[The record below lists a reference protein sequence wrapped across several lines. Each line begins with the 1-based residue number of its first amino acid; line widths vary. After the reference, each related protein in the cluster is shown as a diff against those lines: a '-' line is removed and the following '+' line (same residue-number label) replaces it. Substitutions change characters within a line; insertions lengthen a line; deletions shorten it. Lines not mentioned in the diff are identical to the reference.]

1 MTSPNSL
8 PLERL
13 WHQAK
18 KTPKITQRSL
28 KINVL
33 TTEINLYLWS
43 KRLLP
48 NLSAMLALGLVVTLC
63 GCGGGGGGQKP
74 ANTGITVPPP
84 TSNQDNSKPPW
95 NSFADQ
101 IQDPSNLN
109 QLAAEFETDEYD
121 AMGALAMI
129 NASSAY
135 ARGAS
140 GAGVTVGVIDSGV
153 YEEHIE
159 FAQGGG
165 NKVEYAGSDYSSG
178 NPRSDDAIGHGTLVA
193 GVVAANKDGFELSSG
208 VNMHGVAFDAS
219 ILAYEIPLGSGGGP
233 YDPIEVE
240 QINFSDDNYFANR
253 FTTMADQ
260 VDIINLSFGFSGVI
274 TSYTATQV
282 ESAFGLT
289 IDALAQQNK
298 SRGERSIFVFS
309 AGNAWNDLDEF
320 DNLVDATSPELMPGL
335 PYLFPELKDHMLAVA
350 AVDDSGEIAF
360 YSNHCGV
367 AADYCLVAPGG
378 GDGNGN
384 GNVETHERIWGPT
397 PPEADGEVGA
407 HYYGGAIGTS
417 FAAPVVSGSLA
428 LLKQMFPTV
437 GNHEL
442 AARLLTTANKTG
454 IYSDSSIYGQ
464 GLLDLD
470 AATRP
475 VGALGVAS
483 GDNLNSGL
491 SDIGV
496 NTISVAGAGL
506 SSSLVSALQGHNMA
520 LFDQQGFPF
529 LRDASQLVQQ
539 SQPSLTASRLQH
551 HEQQLSSGA
560 RLQLGKSSNLIDHQ
574 GSGLQSDYLALQFG
588 SQPNAY
594 DQNTVDRFMGINAN
608 PGWFFGVYADAFVTP
623 NFNSDDSSFAAPW
636 LNFARHGWSS
646 GGAMN
651 LGLGK
656 FRVGMFEG
664 SQFKHSGAGDLLTG
678 PSENHSHG
686 SLLEYAL
693 WSPAFSINFQRGFI
707 SEEESLLGASL
718 GTNLG
723 KLQDSGTEFFGLN
736 GHVQFNSTWQGIF
749 AVYLGATQSGLVEN
763 RGLFNVDKSINSN
776 SWSLGLNSS
785 PDWQTDDRLSIS
797 LHQPLRVQ
805 SGQGSLQLA
814 TGRTIDRQVIYETI
828 DFDLQPQGREQQLE
842 LLYQFKLGDFSAATR
857 VEYTYQPQHN
867 PNNPGYGVIEF
878 SLFKAFTR

>member
-1 MTSPNSL
+1 
-8 PLERL
+8 
-13 WHQAK
+13 
-18 KTPKITQRSL
+18 
-28 KINVL
+28 L
-33 TTEINLYLWS
+33 TTENNPYVWS
-43 KRLLP
+43 KPLLN
-48 NLSAMLALGLVVTLC
+48 NLPATLALGLVVTLC
-63 GCGGGGGGQKP
+63 GCGGGGGGQKS
-74 ANTGITVPPP
+74 ADSGIQIPPP
-84 TSNQDNSKPPW
+84 SSNQDNSKPPW

-109 QLAAEFETDEYD
+109 DLATQFETDEYE

-135 ARGAS
+135 ARGAT
-140 GAGVTVGVIDSGV
+140 GAGIAVGVIDSGV

-159 FAQGGG
+159 FAQGSD

-193 GVVAANKDGFELSSG
+193 GIIAANRDGTLVSSG
-208 VNMHGVAFDAS
+208 INMHGVAFDAS
-219 ILAYEIPLGSGGGP
+219 ILAYEIPLGSGSGP
-233 YDPIEVE
+233 YDPLDVE

-253 FTTMADQ
+253 FNTMADQ
-260 VDIINLSFGFSGVI
+260 VDIINLSFGFSGVV
-274 TSYTATQV
+274 TSYTAAQV
-282 ESAFGLT
+282 ELAFGLT

-298 SRGERSIFVFS
+298 SRSERSIFVFS
-309 AGNAWNDLDEF
+309 AGNAWNDIDDEG
-320 DNLVDATSPELMPGL
+320 NTVDADSPELMPGL

-350 AVDDSGEIAF
+350 AVDDKGEIAF
-360 YSNHCGV
+360 YSNRCGV

-384 GNVETHERIWGPT
+384 GNVETDERIWGPT
-397 PPEADGEVGA
+397 PPDSGAEAGA

-475 VGALGVAS
+475 LGALGVAS
-483 GDNLNSGL
+483 GNSLNSGL
-491 SDIGV
+491 SDIGA
-496 NTISVAGAGL
+496 NTISVSGAGL
-506 SSSLVSALQGHNMA
+506 GNSLVSALQGHTMA

-529 LRDASQLVQQ
+529 LSDASQLVQQ
-539 SQPSLTASRLQH
+539 SPPLSAVSRLQH
-551 HEQQLSSGA
+551 HEQQLSNGT
-560 RLQLGKSSNLIDHQ
+560 RLKLGKSSSLMTNP

-588 SQPNAY
+588 SRPNAY
-594 DQNTVDRFMGINAN
+594 ADDQNTIDRFMGINAN

-623 NFNSDDSSFAAPW
+623 DQSLDDSSFAAPW
-636 LNFARHGWSS
+636 LSFARNGWSS
-646 GGAMN
+646 GGAMD

-656 FRVGMFEG
+656 LRIGMFEG
-664 SQFKHSGAGDLLTG
+664 SQFKNSATDDLLTG
-678 PSENHSHG
+678 HSEHHSNG

-693 WSPAFSINFQRGFI
+693 WSPAFSLNFQRGFI
-707 SEEESLLGASL
+707 SEDDSFLGASF
-718 GTNLG
+718 GQNLG
-723 KLQDSGTEFFGLN
+723 QLKNSGTEFFGLN
-736 GHVQFNSTWQGIF
+736 GHVQLNSNWQGIF
-749 AVYLGATQSGLVEN
+749 AVYLGTTESSLGANGLVEN
-763 RGLFNVDKSINSN
+763 SASFNVDNSVNSN

-814 TGRTIDRQVIYETI
+814 TGRTTDRQVIYETVN
-828 DFDLQPQGREQQLE
+828 FDLQPQGREQQLE
-842 LLYQFKLGDFSAATR
+842 LLYQFKLGDIRAATR
-857 VEYTYQPQHN
+857 VEYTYQPHHN
-867 PNNPGYGVIEF
+867 PHNPSYGVIEF
-878 SLFKAFTR
+878 SLFRAFTP

>member
-1 MTSPNSL
+1 MPNNL
-8 PLERL
+8 P
-13 WHQAK
+13 A
-18 KTPKITQRSL
+18 T
-28 KINVL
+28 
-33 TTEINLYLWS
+33 
-43 KRLLP
+43 
-48 NLSAMLALGLVVTLC
+48 LALGLVVTLC
-63 GCGGGGGGQKP
+63 GCGGGGGGQKS
-74 ANTGITVPPP
+74 ADSGIQIPPP
-84 TSNQDNSKPPW
+84 SSNQDNSKPPW

-109 QLAAEFETDEYD
+109 DLATQFETDEYE

-135 ARGAS
+135 ARGAT
-140 GAGVTVGVIDSGV
+140 GAGIAVGVIDSGV

-159 FAQGGG
+159 FAQGSD

-193 GVVAANKDGFELSSG
+193 GIIAANRDGTLVSSG
-208 VNMHGVAFDAS
+208 INMHGVAFDAS
-219 ILAYEIPLGSGGGP
+219 ILAYEIPLGSGSGP
-233 YDPIEVE
+233 YDPLDVE

-253 FTTMADQ
+253 FNTMADQ
-260 VDIINLSFGFSGVI
+260 VDIINLSFGFSGVV
-274 TSYTATQV
+274 TSYTAAQV
-282 ESAFGLT
+282 ELAFGLT

-298 SRGERSIFVFS
+298 SRSERSIFVFS
-309 AGNAWNDLDEF
+309 AGNAWNEIDDEG
-320 DNLVDATSPELMPGL
+320 NTVDADSPELMPGL

-350 AVDDSGEIAF
+350 AVDDKGEIAF
-360 YSNHCGV
+360 YSNRCGV

-378 GDGNGN
+378 GDGN
-384 GNVETHERIWGPT
+384 VETDERIWGPT
-397 PPEADGEVGA
+397 PPDSGAEAGA

-475 VGALGVAS
+475 LGALGVAS
-483 GDNLNSGL
+483 GNSLNSGL
-491 SDIGV
+491 SDIGA
-496 NTISVAGAGL
+496 NTISVSGAGL
-506 SSSLVSALQGHNMA
+506 GNSLVSALQGHTMA

-529 LRDASQLVQQ
+529 LSDASQLVQQ
-539 SQPSLTASRLQH
+539 SLPLSAVSRLQH
-551 HEQQLSSGA
+551 HEQQLSNGT
-560 RLQLGKSSNLIDHQ
+560 RLQLGKSSSLMTNP

-588 SQPNAY
+588 SRPNAY
-594 DQNTVDRFMGINAN
+594 ADHQNTIDRFMGINAN

-623 NFNSDDSSFAAPW
+623 DQSLDDSSFAAPW
-636 LNFARHGWSS
+636 LSFARNGWSS
-646 GGAMN
+646 GGAMD

-656 FRVGMFEG
+656 LRIGMFEG
-664 SQFKHSGAGDLLTG
+664 SQFKNSATDDLLTG
-678 PSENHSHG
+678 HSEHHSNG

-693 WSPAFSINFQRGFI
+693 WSPAFSLNFQRGFI
-707 SEEESLLGASL
+707 SEDDSFLGASF
-718 GTNLG
+718 GQNLG
-723 KLQDSGTEFFGLN
+723 QLKNSGTEFFGLN
-736 GHVQFNSTWQGIF
+736 GHVQLNSNWQGIF
-749 AVYLGATQSGLVEN
+749 AVYLGTTESGLGGNGLVEN
-763 RGLFNVDKSINSN
+763 SGLFNLDNSVNSN

-814 TGRTIDRQVIYETI
+814 TGRTTDRQVIYETVN
-828 DFDLQPQGREQQLE
+828 FDLQPQGREQQLE
-842 LLYQFKLGDFSAATR
+842 LLYQFKLGDIRAATR
-857 VEYTYQPQHN
+857 VEYTYQPHHN
-867 PNNPGYGVIEF
+867 PHNPSYGVIEF
-878 SLFKAFTR
+878 SLFRAFTP

>member
-1 MTSPNSL
+1 L
-8 PLERL
+8 
-13 WHQAK
+13 
-18 KTPKITQRSL
+18 KTE
-28 KINVL
+28 N
-33 TTEINLYLWS
+33 NLYLRS
-43 KRLLP
+43 KLLP
-48 NLSAMLALGLVVTLC
+48 NNLPATLALGLVVTLC
-63 GCGGGGGGQKP
+63 GCGGGGGGGGQKS
-74 ANTGITVPPP
+74 ADSAIQIPPP
-84 TSNQDNSKPPW
+84 SSNQDNSKPPW

-109 QLAAEFETDEYD
+109 DLATQFETDEYE

-135 ARGAS
+135 ARGAT
-140 GAGVTVGVIDSGV
+140 GAGIAVGVIDSGV

-159 FAQGGG
+159 FAQGSD

-193 GVVAANKDGFELSSG
+193 GIIAANRDGTLVSSG
-208 VNMHGVAFDAS
+208 INMHGVAFDAS
-219 ILAYEIPLGSGGGP
+219 ILAYEIPLGSGSGP
-233 YDPIEVE
+233 YDPLDVE

-253 FTTMADQ
+253 FNTMADQ
-260 VDIINLSFGFSGVI
+260 VDIINLSFGFSGVV
-274 TSYTATQV
+274 TSYTEAQV

-298 SRGERSIFVFS
+298 SRSERSIFVFS
-309 AGNAWNDLDEF
+309 AGNAWNEIDDEG
-320 DNLVDATSPELMPGL
+320 NTVDADSPELMPGL

-350 AVDDSGEIAF
+350 AVDDKGEIAF
-360 YSNHCGV
+360 YSNRCGV

-384 GNVETHERIWGPT
+384 GNVETDERIWGPT
-397 PPEADGEVGA
+397 PPDSGAEAGV

-475 VGALGVAS
+475 LGALGVAS
-483 GDNLNSGL
+483 GNSLNSGL
-491 SDIGV
+491 SDIGA
-496 NTISVAGAGL
+496 NTISVSGAGL
-506 SSSLVSALQGHNMA
+506 GNSLVSALQGHTMA

-529 LRDASQLVQQ
+529 LSDASQLVQQ
-539 SQPSLTASRLQH
+539 SLPLSAVSRLQH
-551 HEQQLSSGA
+551 HEQQLSNGT
-560 RLQLGKSSNLIDHQ
+560 RLQLGKSSSLMTNP

-588 SQPNAY
+588 SRPNAY
-594 DQNTVDRFMGINAN
+594 ADHQNTIDRFMGINAN

-623 NFNSDDSSFAAPW
+623 DQSRDDSSFTAPW
-636 LNFARHGWSS
+636 LSFARNGWSS
-646 GGAMN
+646 GGAMD

-656 FRVGMFEG
+656 LRIGMFEG
-664 SQFKHSGAGDLLTG
+664 SQFKNSATDDLLTG
-678 PSENHSHG
+678 HSEHHSNG

-693 WSPAFSINFQRGFI
+693 WSPAFSLNFQRGFI
-707 SEEESLLGASL
+707 SEDDSFLGASF
-718 GTNLG
+718 GQNLG
-723 KLQDSGTEFFGLN
+723 QLKNSGTEFFGLN
-736 GHVQFNSTWQGIF
+736 GHVQLNSNWQGIF
-749 AVYLGATQSGLVEN
+749 AVYLGTTESGLGGNGLLEN
-763 RGLFNVDKSINSN
+763 SGLFNLDNSVNSN

-797 LHQPLRVQ
+797 LNQPLRVQ

-814 TGRTIDRQVIYETI
+814 TGRTTDRQVIYETVN
-828 DFDLQPQGREQQLE
+828 FDLQPQGREQQLE
-842 LLYQFKLGDFSAATR
+842 LLYQFKLGDIRAATR
-857 VEYTYQPQHN
+857 VEYTYQPHHN
-867 PNNPGYGVIEF
+867 PHNPSYGVIEF
-878 SLFKAFTR
+878 SLFRAFTP

>member
-1 MTSPNSL
+1 MLNNL
-8 PLERL
+8 P
-13 WHQAK
+13 A
-18 KTPKITQRSL
+18 T
-28 KINVL
+28 
-33 TTEINLYLWS
+33 
-43 KRLLP
+43 
-48 NLSAMLALGLVVTLC
+48 LALGLVVTLC
-63 GCGGGGGGQKP
+63 GCGGGGGGQKS
-74 ANTGITVPPP
+74 ADSGIQIPPP
-84 TSNQDNSKPPW
+84 SSNQDNSKPPW

-109 QLAAEFETDEYD
+109 DLATQFETDEYE

-135 ARGAS
+135 ARGAT
-140 GAGVTVGVIDSGV
+140 GAGIAVGVIDSGV

-159 FAQGGG
+159 FAQGSD

-193 GVVAANKDGFELSSG
+193 GIIAANRDGTLVSSG
-208 VNMHGVAFDAS
+208 INMHGVAFDAS
-219 ILAYEIPLGSGGGP
+219 ILAYEIPLGSGSGP
-233 YDPIEVE
+233 YDPLDVE

-253 FTTMADQ
+253 FNTMADQ
-260 VDIINLSFGFSGVI
+260 VDIINLSFGFSGVV
-274 TSYTATQV
+274 TSYTAAQV

-298 SRGERSIFVFS
+298 SRSERSIFVFS
-309 AGNAWNDLDEF
+309 AGNAWNDIDDEG
-320 DNLVDATSPELMPGL
+320 NTVDADSPELMPGL

-350 AVDDSGEIAF
+350 AVDDKGEIAF
-360 YSNHCGV
+360 YSNRCGV

-384 GNVETHERIWGPT
+384 GNVETDERIWGPT
-397 PPEADGEVGA
+397 PPDSGAEAGV

-483 GDNLNSGL
+483 GNSLNSGL
-491 SDIGV
+491 SDIGA
-496 NTISVAGAGL
+496 NTISVSGAGL
-506 SSSLVSALQGHNMA
+506 GNSLVSALQGHTMA

-529 LRDASQLVQQ
+529 LSDASQLVQQ
-539 SQPSLTASRLQH
+539 SPPLSAVSRLQH
-551 HEQQLSSGA
+551 HEQHLSNGA
-560 RLQLGKSSNLIDHQ
+560 RLQLGKSSSLMTNP

-588 SQPNAY
+588 SRPNAY
-594 DQNTVDRFMGINAN
+594 ADHQNTIDRFMGINAN

-623 NFNSDDSSFAAPW
+623 NQSRDDSSFAAPW
-636 LNFARHGWSS
+636 LSFARNGWSS
-646 GGAMN
+646 GGAMD

-656 FRVGMFEG
+656 LRIGMFEG
-664 SQFKHSGAGDLLTG
+664 SQFKNSATDDLLTG
-678 PSENHSHG
+678 HSEHHSNG

-693 WSPAFSINFQRGFI
+693 WSPAFSLNFQRGFI
-707 SEEESLLGASL
+707 SEDDSFLGASF
-718 GTNLG
+718 GQNLG
-723 KLQDSGTEFFGLN
+723 QLKNSGTEFFGLN
-736 GHVQFNSTWQGIF
+736 GHVQLNSNWQGIF
-749 AVYLGATQSGLVEN
+749 AVYLGTTESSLGANGLVEN
-763 RGLFNVDKSINSN
+763 SASFNVDNSVNSN

-814 TGRTIDRQVIYETI
+814 TGRTTDRQVIYETVN
-828 DFDLQPQGREQQLE
+828 FDLQPQGREQQLE
-842 LLYQFKLGDFSAATR
+842 LLYQFKLGDIRAATR
-857 VEYTYQPQHN
+857 VEYTYQPHHN
-867 PNNPGYGVIEF
+867 PHNPSYGVIEF
-878 SLFKAFTR
+878 SLFRAFTP

>member
-1 MTSPNSL
+1 MPNNL
-8 PLERL
+8 P
-13 WHQAK
+13 A
-18 KTPKITQRSL
+18 T
-28 KINVL
+28 
-33 TTEINLYLWS
+33 
-43 KRLLP
+43 
-48 NLSAMLALGLVVTLC
+48 LALGLVVTLC
-63 GCGGGGGGQKP
+63 GCGGGGGGQKS
-74 ANTGITVPPP
+74 ADSGIQIPPP
-84 TSNQDNSKPPW
+84 SSNQDNSKPPW

-109 QLAAEFETDEYD
+109 DLATQFETDEYE

-135 ARGAS
+135 ARGAT
-140 GAGVTVGVIDSGV
+140 GAGIAVGVIDSGV

-159 FAQGGG
+159 FAQGSD

-193 GVVAANKDGFELSSG
+193 GIIAANRDGTLVSSG
-208 VNMHGVAFDAS
+208 INMHGVAFDAS
-219 ILAYEIPLGSGGGP
+219 ILAYEIPLGSGSGP
-233 YDPIEVE
+233 YDPLDVE

-253 FTTMADQ
+253 FNTMADQ
-260 VDIINLSFGFSGVI
+260 VDIINLSFGFSGVV
-274 TSYTATQV
+274 TSYTAAQV

-298 SRGERSIFVFS
+298 SRSERSIFVFS
-309 AGNAWNDLDEF
+309 AGNAWNEIDDEG
-320 DNLVDATSPELMPGL
+320 NTVDADSPELMPGL

-350 AVDDSGEIAF
+350 AVDDKGEIAF
-360 YSNHCGV
+360 YSNRCGV

-384 GNVETHERIWGPT
+384 GNVETDERIWGPT
-397 PPEADGEVGA
+397 PPDSGAEAGV

-454 IYSDSSIYGQ
+454 VYSDSSIYGQ

-483 GDNLNSGL
+483 GNSLNSGL
-491 SDIGV
+491 SDIGA
-496 NTISVAGAGL
+496 NTISVSGAGL
-506 SSSLVSALQGHNMA
+506 GNSLVSALQGHTMA

-529 LRDASQLVQQ
+529 LSDASQLVQQ
-539 SQPSLTASRLQH
+539 SLPLSAVSRLQH
-551 HEQQLSSGA
+551 HEQQLSNGT
-560 RLQLGKSSNLIDHQ
+560 RLQLGKSSSLMTNP

-588 SQPNAY
+588 SRPNAY
-594 DQNTVDRFMGINAN
+594 ADHQNTIDRFMGINAN

-623 NFNSDDSSFAAPW
+623 DQSRDDSSFTAPW
-636 LNFARHGWSS
+636 LSFARNGWSS
-646 GGAMN
+646 GGAMD

-656 FRVGMFEG
+656 LRIGMFEG
-664 SQFKHSGAGDLLTG
+664 SQFKNSATDDLLTG
-678 PSENHSHG
+678 HSEHHSNG

-693 WSPAFSINFQRGFI
+693 WSPAFSLNFQRGFI
-707 SEEESLLGASL
+707 SEDDSFLGASF
-718 GTNLG
+718 GQNLG
-723 KLQDSGTEFFGLN
+723 QLKNSGTEFFGLN
-736 GHVQFNSTWQGIF
+736 GHVQLNSNWQGIF
-749 AVYLGATQSGLVEN
+749 AVYLGTTESGLGGNGLLEN
-763 RGLFNVDKSINSN
+763 SGLFNLDNSVNSN

-814 TGRTIDRQVIYETI
+814 TGRTTDRQVIYETVN
-828 DFDLQPQGREQQLE
+828 FDLQPQGREQQLE
-842 LLYQFKLGDFSAATR
+842 LLYQFKLGDIRAATR
-857 VEYTYQPQHN
+857 VEYTYQPHHN
-867 PNNPGYGVIEF
+867 PHNPSYGVIEF
-878 SLFKAFTR
+878 SLFRAFTP

>member
-1 MTSPNSL
+1 MPNNL
-8 PLERL
+8 P
-13 WHQAK
+13 A
-18 KTPKITQRSL
+18 T
-28 KINVL
+28 
-33 TTEINLYLWS
+33 
-43 KRLLP
+43 
-48 NLSAMLALGLVVTLC
+48 LALGLVVTLC
-63 GCGGGGGGQKP
+63 GCGGGGGGQKS
-74 ANTGITVPPP
+74 ADSGIQIPPP
-84 TSNQDNSKPPW
+84 SSNQDNSKPPW

-109 QLAAEFETDEYD
+109 DLATQFETDEYE

-135 ARGAS
+135 ARGAT
-140 GAGVTVGVIDSGV
+140 GAGIAVGVIDSGV

-159 FAQGGG
+159 FAQGSD

-193 GVVAANKDGFELSSG
+193 GIIAANRDGTLVSSG
-208 VNMHGVAFDAS
+208 INMHGVAFDAS
-219 ILAYEIPLGSGGGP
+219 ILAYEIPLGSGSGP
-233 YDPIEVE
+233 YDPLDVE

-253 FTTMADQ
+253 FNTMADQ
-260 VDIINLSFGFSGVI
+260 VDIINLSFGFSGVV
-274 TSYTATQV
+274 TSYTAAQV

-298 SRGERSIFVFS
+298 SRSERSIFVFS
-309 AGNAWNDLDEF
+309 AGNAWNEIDDEG
-320 DNLVDATSPELMPGL
+320 NTVDADSPELMPGL

-350 AVDDSGEIAF
+350 AVDDKGEIAF
-360 YSNHCGV
+360 YSNRCGV

-384 GNVETHERIWGPT
+384 GNVETDERIWGPT
-397 PPEADGEVGA
+397 PPDSGAEAGV

-483 GDNLNSGL
+483 GNSLNSGL
-491 SDIGV
+491 SDIGA
-496 NTISVAGAGL
+496 NTISVSGAGL
-506 SSSLVSALQGHNMA
+506 GNSLVSALQGHTMA

-529 LRDASQLVQQ
+529 LSDASQLVQQ
-539 SQPSLTASRLQH
+539 SLPLSAVSRLQH
-551 HEQQLSSGA
+551 HEQQLSNGT
-560 RLQLGKSSNLIDHQ
+560 RLQLGKSSSLMTNP

-588 SQPNAY
+588 SRPNAY
-594 DQNTVDRFMGINAN
+594 ADHQNTIDRFMGINAN

-623 NFNSDDSSFAAPW
+623 DQSRDDSSFTAPW
-636 LNFARHGWSS
+636 LSFARNGWSS
-646 GGAMN
+646 GGAMD

-656 FRVGMFEG
+656 LRIGMFEG
-664 SQFKHSGAGDLLTG
+664 SQFKNSATDDLLTG
-678 PSENHSHG
+678 HSEHHSNG

-693 WSPAFSINFQRGFI
+693 WSPAFSLNFQRGFI
-707 SEEESLLGASL
+707 SEDDSFLGASF
-718 GTNLG
+718 GQNLG
-723 KLQDSGTEFFGLN
+723 QLKNSGTEFFGLN
-736 GHVQFNSTWQGIF
+736 GHVQLNSNWQGIF
-749 AVYLGATQSGLVEN
+749 AVYLGTTESGLGGNGLVEN
-763 RGLFNVDKSINSN
+763 SGLFNLDNSVNSN

-797 LHQPLRVQ
+797 LNQPLRVQ

-814 TGRTIDRQVIYETI
+814 TGRTTDRQVIYETVN
-828 DFDLQPQGREQQLE
+828 FDLQPQGREQQLE
-842 LLYQFKLGDFSAATR
+842 LLYQFKLGDIRAATR
-857 VEYTYQPQHN
+857 VEYTYQPHHN
-867 PNNPGYGVIEF
+867 PHNPSYGVIEF
-878 SLFKAFTR
+878 SLFRAFTP

>member
-1 MTSPNSL
+1 MLNNL
-8 PLERL
+8 P
-13 WHQAK
+13 A
-18 KTPKITQRSL
+18 T
-28 KINVL
+28 
-33 TTEINLYLWS
+33 
-43 KRLLP
+43 
-48 NLSAMLALGLVVTLC
+48 LALGLVVTLC
-63 GCGGGGGGQKP
+63 GCGGGGGGQKS
-74 ANTGITVPPP
+74 ADSGIQIPPP
-84 TSNQDNSKPPW
+84 SSNQDNSKPPW

-109 QLAAEFETDEYD
+109 DLATQFETDEYE

-135 ARGAS
+135 ARGAT
-140 GAGVTVGVIDSGV
+140 GAGIAVGVIDSGV

-159 FAQGGG
+159 FAQGSD

-193 GVVAANKDGFELSSG
+193 GIIAANRDGTLVSSG
-208 VNMHGVAFDAS
+208 INMHGVAFDAS
-219 ILAYEIPLGSGGGP
+219 ILAYEIPLGSGSGP
-233 YDPIEVE
+233 YDPLDVE

-253 FTTMADQ
+253 FNTMADQ
-260 VDIINLSFGFSGVI
+260 VDIINLSFGFSGVV
-274 TSYTATQV
+274 TSYTAAQV

-298 SRGERSIFVFS
+298 SRSERSIFVFS
-309 AGNAWNDLDEF
+309 AGNAWNDIDDEG
-320 DNLVDATSPELMPGL
+320 NTVDADSPELMPGL

-350 AVDDSGEIAF
+350 AVDDKGEIAF
-360 YSNHCGV
+360 YSNRCGV

-384 GNVETHERIWGPT
+384 GNVETDERIWGPT
-397 PPEADGEVGA
+397 PPDSGAEAGV

-483 GDNLNSGL
+483 GHSLNSGL
-491 SDIGV
+491 SDIGA
-496 NTISVAGAGL
+496 NTISVSGAGL
-506 SSSLVSALQGHNMA
+506 GNSLVSALQGHTMA

-529 LRDASQLVQQ
+529 LSDASQLVQQ
-539 SQPSLTASRLQH
+539 SPPLSAVSRLQH
-551 HEQQLSSGA
+551 HEQHLSNGA
-560 RLQLGKSSNLIDHQ
+560 RLQLGKSSSLMTNP

-588 SQPNAY
+588 SRPNAY
-594 DQNTVDRFMGINAN
+594 ADHQNTIDRFMGINAN

-623 NFNSDDSSFAAPW
+623 NQSRDDSSFAAPW
-636 LNFARHGWSS
+636 LSFARNGWSS
-646 GGAMN
+646 GGAMD

-656 FRVGMFEG
+656 LRIGMFEG
-664 SQFKHSGAGDLLTG
+664 SQFKNSATDDLLTG
-678 PSENHSHG
+678 HSEHHSNG

-693 WSPAFSINFQRGFI
+693 WSPAFSLNFQRGFI
-707 SEEESLLGASL
+707 SEDDSFLGASF
-718 GTNLG
+718 GQNLG
-723 KLQDSGTEFFGLN
+723 QLKNSGTEFFGLN
-736 GHVQFNSTWQGIF
+736 GHVQLNSNWQGIF
-749 AVYLGATQSGLVEN
+749 AVYLGTTESSLGANGLVEN
-763 RGLFNVDKSINSN
+763 SASFNVDNSVNSN

-814 TGRTIDRQVIYETI
+814 TGRTTDRQVIYETVN
-828 DFDLQPQGREQQLE
+828 FDLQPQGREQQLE
-842 LLYQFKLGDFSAATR
+842 LLYQFKLGDIRAATR
-857 VEYTYQPQHN
+857 VEYTYQPHHN
-867 PNNPGYGVIEF
+867 PHNPSYGVIEF
-878 SLFKAFTR
+878 SLFRAFTP

>member
-1 MTSPNSL
+1 
-8 PLERL
+8 
-13 WHQAK
+13 
-18 KTPKITQRSL
+18 
-28 KINVL
+28 L
-33 TTEINLYLWS
+33 TTENNPYVWS
-43 KRLLP
+43 KPLLN
-48 NLSAMLALGLVVTLC
+48 NLPATLALGLVVTLC
-63 GCGGGGGGQKP
+63 GCGGGGGGQKS
-74 ANTGITVPPP
+74 ADSGIQIPPP
-84 TSNQDNSKPPW
+84 SSNQDNSKPPW

-109 QLAAEFETDEYD
+109 DLATQFETDEYE

-135 ARGAS
+135 ARGAT
-140 GAGVTVGVIDSGV
+140 GAGIAVGVIDSGV

-159 FAQGGG
+159 FAQGSD

-193 GVVAANKDGFELSSG
+193 GIIAANRDGTLVSSG
-208 VNMHGVAFDAS
+208 INMHGVAFDAS
-219 ILAYEIPLGSGGGP
+219 ILAYEIPLGSGSGP
-233 YDPIEVE
+233 YDPLDVE

-253 FTTMADQ
+253 FNTMADQ
-260 VDIINLSFGFSGVI
+260 VDIINLSFGFSGVV
-274 TSYTATQV
+274 TSYTAAQV
-282 ESAFGLT
+282 ELAFGLT

-298 SRGERSIFVFS
+298 SRSERSIFVFS
-309 AGNAWNDLDEF
+309 AGNAWNDIDDEG
-320 DNLVDATSPELMPGL
+320 NTVDADSPELMPGL

-350 AVDDSGEIAF
+350 AVDDKGEIAF
-360 YSNHCGV
+360 YSNRCGV

-384 GNVETHERIWGPT
+384 GNVETDERIWGPT
-397 PPEADGEVGA
+397 PPDSGAEAGA

-475 VGALGVAS
+475 LGALGVAS
-483 GDNLNSGL
+483 GNSLNSGL
-491 SDIGV
+491 SDIGA
-496 NTISVAGAGL
+496 NTISVSGAGL
-506 SSSLVSALQGHNMA
+506 GNSLVSALQGHTMA

-529 LRDASQLVQQ
+529 LSDASQLVQQ
-539 SQPSLTASRLQH
+539 SLPLSAVSRLQH
-551 HEQQLSSGA
+551 HEQQLSNGT
-560 RLQLGKSSNLIDHQ
+560 RLKLGKSSSLMTNP

-588 SQPNAY
+588 SRPNAY
-594 DQNTVDRFMGINAN
+594 ADDQNTIDRFMGINAN

-623 NFNSDDSSFAAPW
+623 DQSLDDSSFAAPW
-636 LNFARHGWSS
+636 LSFARNGWSS
-646 GGAMN
+646 GGAMD

-656 FRVGMFEG
+656 LRIGMFEG
-664 SQFKHSGAGDLLTG
+664 SQFKNSATDDLLTG
-678 PSENHSHG
+678 HSEHHSNG

-693 WSPAFSINFQRGFI
+693 WSPAFSLNFQRGFI
-707 SEEESLLGASL
+707 SEDDSFLGASF
-718 GTNLG
+718 GQNLG
-723 KLQDSGTEFFGLN
+723 QLKNSGTEFFGLN
-736 GHVQFNSTWQGIF
+736 GHVQLNSNWQGIF
-749 AVYLGATQSGLVEN
+749 AVYLGTTESSLGANGLVEN
-763 RGLFNVDKSINSN
+763 SASFNVDNSVNSN

-814 TGRTIDRQVIYETI
+814 TGRTTDRQVIYETVN
-828 DFDLQPQGREQQLE
+828 FDLQPQGREQQLE
-842 LLYQFKLGDFSAATR
+842 LLYQFKLGDIRAATR
-857 VEYTYQPQHN
+857 VEYTYQPHHN
-867 PNNPGYGVIEF
+867 PHNPSYGVIEF
-878 SLFKAFTR
+878 SLFRAFTP

>member
-1 MTSPNSL
+1 MLNNL
-8 PLERL
+8 P
-13 WHQAK
+13 A
-18 KTPKITQRSL
+18 T
-28 KINVL
+28 
-33 TTEINLYLWS
+33 
-43 KRLLP
+43 
-48 NLSAMLALGLVVTLC
+48 LALGLVVTLC
-63 GCGGGGGGQKP
+63 GCGGGGGGQKS
-74 ANTGITVPPP
+74 ADSGIQIPPP
-84 TSNQDNSKPPW
+84 SSNQDNSKPPW

-109 QLAAEFETDEYD
+109 DLATQFETDEYE

-135 ARGAS
+135 ARGAT
-140 GAGVTVGVIDSGV
+140 GAGIAVGVIDSGV

-159 FAQGGG
+159 FAQGSD

-193 GVVAANKDGFELSSG
+193 GIIAANRDGTLVSSG
-208 VNMHGVAFDAS
+208 INMHGVAFDAS
-219 ILAYEIPLGSGGGP
+219 ILAYEIPLGSGSGP
-233 YDPIEVE
+233 YDPLDVE

-253 FTTMADQ
+253 FNTMADQ
-260 VDIINLSFGFSGVI
+260 VDIINLSFGFSGVV
-274 TSYTATQV
+274 TSYTAAQV
-282 ESAFGLT
+282 ELAFGLT

-298 SRGERSIFVFS
+298 SRSERSIFVFS
-309 AGNAWNDLDEF
+309 AGNAWNDIDDEG
-320 DNLVDATSPELMPGL
+320 NTVDADSPELMPGL

-350 AVDDSGEIAF
+350 AVDDKGEIAF
-360 YSNHCGV
+360 YSNRCGV

-384 GNVETHERIWGPT
+384 GNVETDERIWGPT
-397 PPEADGEVGA
+397 PPDSGAEAGA

-475 VGALGVAS
+475 LGALGVAS
-483 GDNLNSGL
+483 GNSLNSGL
-491 SDIGV
+491 SDIGA
-496 NTISVAGAGL
+496 NTISVSGAGL
-506 SSSLVSALQGHNMA
+506 GNSLVSALQGHTMA

-529 LRDASQLVQQ
+529 LSDASQLVQQ
-539 SQPSLTASRLQH
+539 SPPLSAVSRLQH
-551 HEQQLSSGA
+551 HEQQLSNGT
-560 RLQLGKSSNLIDHQ
+560 RLKLGKSSSLMTNP

-588 SQPNAY
+588 SRPNAY
-594 DQNTVDRFMGINAN
+594 VDDQNTIDRFMGINAN

-623 NFNSDDSSFAAPW
+623 DQSLDDSSFAAPW
-636 LNFARHGWSS
+636 LSFARNGWSS
-646 GGAMN
+646 GGAMD

-656 FRVGMFEG
+656 LRIGMFEG
-664 SQFKHSGAGDLLTG
+664 SQFKNSATDDLLTG
-678 PSENHSHG
+678 HSEHHSNG

-693 WSPAFSINFQRGFI
+693 WSPAFSLNFQRGFI
-707 SEEESLLGASL
+707 SEDDSFLGASF
-718 GTNLG
+718 GQNLG
-723 KLQDSGTEFFGLN
+723 QLKNSGTEFFGLN
-736 GHVQFNSTWQGIF
+736 GHVQLNSNWQGIF
-749 AVYLGATQSGLVEN
+749 AVYLGTTESSLGANGLVEN
-763 RGLFNVDKSINSN
+763 SASFNVDNSVNSN

-814 TGRTIDRQVIYETI
+814 TGRTTDRQVIYETVN
-828 DFDLQPQGREQQLE
+828 FDLQPQGREQQLE
-842 LLYQFKLGDFSAATR
+842 LLYQFKLGDIRAATR
-857 VEYTYQPQHN
+857 VEYTYQPHHN
-867 PNNPGYGVIEF
+867 PHNPSYGVIEF
-878 SLFKAFTR
+878 SLFRAFTP